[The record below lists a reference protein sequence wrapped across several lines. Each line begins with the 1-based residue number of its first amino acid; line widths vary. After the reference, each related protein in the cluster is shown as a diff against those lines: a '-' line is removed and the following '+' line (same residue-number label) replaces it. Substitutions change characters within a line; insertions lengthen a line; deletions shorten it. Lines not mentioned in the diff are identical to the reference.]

1 MPSFKYLYYFTST
14 DISVIEIKRTDL
26 PESAPLSDI
35 YKWLILNLGTGKI
48 FELDFKSMD
57 KNDHEE
63 FRTFV
68 EGEFRFN
75 TGEGYLSLLGK
86 SFRLERKNQNEFPG
100 ESFELVKKYL
110 SENFHQNMPCL
121 FRSLKPSD
129 VTHFKKWI
137 LDKEVIRYSVTK
149 FHKISSESQIV
160 EWFQTTLFD
169 SKTFQLGMTDPVS
182 KELIGYAGIAS
193 LNEVDGNGEYF
204 ILIGDKSH
212 WGKGIAS
219 SVTKEIVR
227 MGFQNLNLHRIFL
240 TASSSN
246 PGAISAYEKA
256 GFVHEGRMREAFYRN
271 NEYSDKVVMGILKS
285 EFESRMTP
293 Y

>member
-1 MPSFKYLYYFTST
+1 MPSFKRLYYFIST
-14 DISVIEIKRTDL
+14 DFSVLEIKRSNL
-26 PESAPLSDI
+26 PENAPLSDI
-35 YKWLILNLGTGKI
+35 YKWLILNLKSGKI

-75 TGEGYLSLLGK
+75 TGEGHLSLLGK
-86 SFRLERKNQNEFPG
+86 SFRLERKGQDEVPS
-100 ESFELVKKYL
+100 ESLDLVKKYL
-110 SENFHQNMPCL
+110 SENFYQNMPCL

-129 VTHFKKWI
+129 VTYFKKWI
-137 LDKEVIRYSVTK
+137 LDKEVIRYSMTK
-149 FHKISSESQIV
+149 FHKISNEAQII
-160 EWFQTTLFD
+160 EWFQETLFD
-169 SKTFQLGMTDPVS
+169 SKTFQLGMIDPVS

-204 ILIGDKSH
+204 IFIGDKSY

-227 MGFQNLNLHRIFL
+227 IGFQNLNLHRIFL
-240 TASSSN
+240 TASSNNS
-246 PGAISAYEKA
+246 GAIRAYEKA
-256 GFVHEGRMREAFYRN
+256 GFVREGRMREAFYRN

-285 EFESRMTP
+285 EFASR
-293 Y
+293 